1 MCDLEETNKW
11 KKYYEDKGYK
21 VVLVDMLNNKN
32 IKVIFNIVETSTSDT
47 IFKVFCRVYKLIS
60 SIIRQLNNKLFVL
73 RAYFDRYL
81 FCLIGMVIKHT
92 V

>member
-1 MCDLEETNKW
+1 
-11 KKYYEDKGYK
+11 
-21 VVLVDMLNNKN
+21 
-32 IKVIFNIVETSTSDT
+32 KVIFNIVETATSDT

>member
-1 MCDLEETNKW
+1 MCIN
-11 KKYYEDKGYK
+11 
-21 VVLVDMLNNKN
+21 VFVR
-32 IKVIFNIVETSTSDT
+32 FNIVETSTSDT